1 MVSFSEDIN
10 LNRALLKN
18 YSVSDKTFWTG
29 RVDDPEDRDSYRIH
43 QVVRL
48 LNLRHIKSGELDH
61 SKLNICLLGFR
72 CDEGTRRNK
81 GRVGAEKGPEYIRK
95 ELANMPV
102 SFDATIRIYD
112 AGDIFCADRDLEE
125 AQGQLAV
132 AVKVIL
138 DNEMFPVLLGGGHG
152 MALGH
157 YNGIVAHLE
166 EKYAISGVGIINF
179 DAHFDLRP
187 YTDKGSSGTMFSQI
201 AANCQRKKRKFSYL
215 VLGIQTYANTRSLFK
230 RADSLGVKHVLAK
243 DFVAQ
248 NFDKIEAGIDGFIDN
263 DKPVYLTICSDVF
276 NAAFAPGVSA
286 TQPFGMDPE
295 TVLIFLK
302 KIFKSK
308 KVIGFDIAEVSPRFD
323 HDNRT
328 AKLMAV
334 LIYAMINVLMENRKE
349 YL

>member
-1 MVSFSEDIN
+1 MDSFSENKN
-10 LNRALLKN
+10 LKSALLKN
-18 YSVSDKTFWTG
+18 YTVTCKAFWTG
-29 RVDDPEDRDSYRIH
+29 RVDDPEERDSYRIH

-48 LNLRHIKSGELDH
+48 LNLLDIKPGELDN

-81 GRVGAEKGPEYIRK
+81 GRSGAEKGPEYIRK

-102 SFDATIRIYD
+102 SFDETIRIYD
-112 AGDIFCADRDLEE
+112 AGDISCALHDMED
-125 AQGQLAV
+125 AQEQLSV

-138 DNEMFPVLLGGGHG
+138 DNKMFPVLLGGDHG
-152 MALGH
+152 IALGH

-166 EKYAISGVGIINF
+166 QKTGTSDVGIINF

-187 YTDKGSSGTMFSQI
+187 YIDKGSSGTMFSQI
-201 AANCQRKKRKFSYL
+201 ANRCHQENRKFSYL
-215 VLGIQTYANTRSLFK
+215 VLGVQTYANTISLFK

-243 DFVAQ
+243 DFVEQ
-248 NFDKIEAGIDGFIDN
+248 NFDKIEAGIDGFIDEN
-263 DKPVYLTICSDVF
+263 KSVYLTICSDVF

-295 TVLIFLK
+295 IVLRFLK
-302 KIFKSK
+302 KILKSK
-308 KVIGFDIAEVSPRFD
+308 KVIGMDIAEVSPRFD

-328 AKLMAV
+328 AKLVAV
-334 LIYAMINVLMENRKE
+334 LIYAIINVLMENRND
-349 YL
+349 

>member
-1 MVSFSEDIN
+1 
-10 LNRALLKN
+10 
-18 YSVSDKTFWTG
+18 
-29 RVDDPEDRDSYRIH
+29 
-43 QVVRL
+43 
-48 LNLRHIKSGELDH
+48 
-61 SKLNICLLGFR
+61 
-72 CDEGTRRNK
+72 
-81 GRVGAEKGPEYIRK
+81 
-95 ELANMPV
+95 
-102 SFDATIRIYD
+102 
-112 AGDIFCADRDLEE
+112 
-125 AQGQLAV
+125 
-132 AVKVIL
+132 
-138 DNEMFPVLLGGGHG
+138 MFPVLLGGGHG

-166 EKYAISGVGIINF
+166 EKYATSGVGIINF

-295 TVLIFLK
+295 TVLRFLK

-334 LIYAMINVLMENRKE
+334 LIYAMINVLMGNRKE